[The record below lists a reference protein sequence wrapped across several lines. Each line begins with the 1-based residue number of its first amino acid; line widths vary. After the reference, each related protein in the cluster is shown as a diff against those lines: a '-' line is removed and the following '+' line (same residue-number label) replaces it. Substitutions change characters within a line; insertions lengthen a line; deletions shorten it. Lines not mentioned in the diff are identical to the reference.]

1 MNSEGEKE
9 AELIRRMALWNDED
23 AFRTLFY
30 DFFSPLCVFARRY
43 LESIDDCED
52 VVQEVFYRLWKNR
65 TQLHIESSVRNF
77 LLTSVRN
84 ACLDTLRRQ
93 MAEENWI
100 VHLQEHKKEET
111 DSSDFY
117 TTHELE
123 ELLRT
128 ALGKLPEPIAETFRL
143 NRFEGKTYAEIADE
157 KGLSIKTIEAYISK
171 ALRLLR
177 KELKDYLP
185 FFVGFLG

>member
-1 MNSEGEKE
+1 MNKQGEKE
-9 AELIRRMALWNDED
+9 AELFRRMSLLNDEE

-30 DFFSPLCVFARRY
+30 AFFSPLCIFARRY
-43 LESIDDCED
+43 LNSMADCED
-52 VVQEVFYRLWKNR
+52 IVQEVFYRIWKNR
-65 TQLHIESSVRNF
+65 AQLHIETSVRNF

-84 ACLDTLRRQ
+84 ACLDALRRDL
-93 MAEENWI
+93 AEESWAA
-100 VHLQEHKKEET
+100 HLQEN
-111 DSSDFY
+111 SDEADTSDLY

-143 NRFEGKTYAEIADE
+143 NRFEGKTYTEIAGE
-157 KGLSIKTIEAYISK
+157 KGLSVKTIEAYISK
-171 ALRLLR
+171 ALRHLR

>member
-9 AELIRRMALWNDED
+9 AELIRRMALWNDEE

-30 DFFSPLCVFARRY
+30 DFFSPLCVFARCY

-111 DSSDFY
+111 DTSDFY

-123 ELLRT
+123 ELLRI

-143 NRFEGKTYAEIADE
+143 NRFEGKTYAEIAE
-157 KGLSIKTIEAYISK
+157 RKGLSIKTIEAYISK